1 MYFTVTQIE
10 KAPIHSNAV
19 LRVQFVELVNQSCFL
34 HLLLLSG
41 IEPVA
46 QKSFHVFLNCSN

>member
-1 MYFTVTQIE
+1 MCFTVTHID
-10 KAPIHSNAV
+10 KASVHNNAV
-19 LRVQFVELVNQSCFL
+19 FRVQFVELVNHSCFL

-46 QKSFHVFLNCSN
+46 QKSFHVFLNCPN